1 MPQVA
6 MLKPC
11 QLFSAEPQPAP
22 PRQQRNVHCKN
33 KRKNEKSQTT
43 IQATC
48 DLVFVTHTGFKPVTF

>member
-6 MLKPC
+6 MLQPG
-11 QLFSAEPQPAP
+11 QLFSAEPQPSP
-22 PRQQRNVHCKN
+22 PQAATQCALQE
-33 KRKNEKSQTT
+33 KNEKSQTT